1 MSSTGSGSP
10 TATTRVPS
18 ELSGGELA
26 RAGLAVAL
34 ANDPEVLLCDE
45 PTGEL
50 DAQSAGR
57 VLELLS
63 ERAAGGGAVL
73 VVTHNPSVSA
83 AADRV
88 VELQDGRTV
97 GS

>member
-1 MSSTGSGSP
+1 M
-10 TATTRVPS
+10 
-18 ELSGGELA
+18 
-26 RAGLAVAL
+26 AL

-83 AADRV
+83 LRTGGRAP
-88 VELQDGRTV
+88 DGRTV